1 MFPSPFAFVCCLC
14 GYLSGALLCTL
25 ARRLL
30 RLPVHRYVDD
40 FFAGDRAELCEHA
53 MGCFVRLVR
62 ACLGDSAAADEKC
75 AVGNPLVVLGVETHI
90 LDSGIRFRPESA
102 KMRKWAMRIASYLQA
117 DRLTGGEA
125 AKLAGA
131 LQWASQ
137 HAFRRLG
144 RAMIRAIYRRGVRVL
159 CVPSMLLR
167 LACSV
172 QAEAV
177 TEQQAGP

>member
-1 MFPSPFAFVCCLC
+1 MCCLC
-14 GYLSGALLCTL
+14 GHLSGALLCTL

-40 FFAGDRAELCEHA
+40 FFAGDRSELCEHA
-53 MGCFVRLVR
+53 LGCFVRLVR
-62 ACLGDSAAADEKC
+62 ACLGDTAAADEKC
-75 AVGNPLVVLGVETHI
+75 AVGNPMVVLGVETHI
-90 LDSGIRFRPESA
+90 LDSGVRFRPEPA
-102 KMRKWAMRIASYLQA
+102 KMRKWARRIWSYLRD

-144 RAMIRAIYRRGVRVL
+144 RAMIRPIYRHGA
-159 CVPSMLLR
+159 CVVWVP
-167 LACSV
+167 
-172 QAEAV
+172 
-177 TEQQAGP
+177 P